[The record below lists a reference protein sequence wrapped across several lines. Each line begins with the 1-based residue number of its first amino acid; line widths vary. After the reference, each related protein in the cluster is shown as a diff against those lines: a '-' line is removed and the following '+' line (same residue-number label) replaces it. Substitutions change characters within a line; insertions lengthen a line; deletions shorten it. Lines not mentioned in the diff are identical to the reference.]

1 MGHRPTVAVIG
12 TRGYPSYYG
21 GLETAVRKLAPYL
34 AEHGWDVTVHGR
46 HGTTRDDDPNRDP
59 RVTSVAVWAMERK
72 ALSNLSSGLA
82 STLLLLRRPPDVAL
96 VMSTAVGFWLPLLRL
111 RGIPTVVN
119 TDGIEWERD
128 KWGRL
133 AKSVLYAGAWMTA
146 RFGSD
151 LVFDARAIEKYWN
164 QRFGRAGHYIPYG
177 GEPHP
182 APPPLEGLRAEEYV
196 LLVARFV
203 PENTVGEFFAA
214 AESLAR
220 DHPVVLVGSTGWG
233 GGLDDDAASLARTHP
248 SIRWLGHVADEDTLN
263 GLYANAGVYFHGH
276 SVGGTNPS
284 LVQAMASGTPI
295 VARDTVYNREVL
307 GETGVFCSPDPRSI
321 ETAVRAVMD
330 DPDARSRMG
339 RDNQLRA
346 QSFFTWEAVCSA
358 YEDVLR
364 GALTARGNQS

>member
-1 MGHRPTVAVIG
+1 MAHAPSVVVVG

-34 AEHGWDVTVHGR
+34 VEHGWDVTVHGR
-46 HGTTRDDDPNRDP
+46 RDGTRDDDPNRET
-59 RVTSVAVWAMERK
+59 RVHSVPVWALESK
-72 ALSNLSSGLA
+72 SLSNLSSGLA
-82 STLLLLRRPPDVAL
+82 STLKMLRDPPDVAL
-96 VMSTAVGFWLPLLRL
+96 VMSTAIGFWLPLLKL

-133 AKSVLYAGAWMTA
+133 AKSVLLAGAWMTA
-146 RFGSD
+146 RFGD
-151 LVFDARAIEKYWN
+151 ELVFDARAIERYWN
-164 QRFGRAGHYIPYG
+164 ERFHREGHYIPYG
-177 GEPHP
+177 GESLPPP
-182 APPPLEGLRAEEYV
+182 APFDGLTARGYV

-203 PENTVGEFFAA
+203 PENTVSEFLAA
-214 AESLAR
+214 ADRLAG
-220 DHPVVLVGSTGWG
+220 DFDVVLVGSTGWG
-233 GGLDDDAASLARTHP
+233 GGLDDDAAHLAAAHP
-248 SIRWLGHVADEDTLN
+248 RVHWLGHVSDEETLN
-263 GLYANAGVYFHGH
+263 GLYANAAVYFHGH

-307 GETGVFCSPDPRSI
+307 GDTGVYCTPDPESI
-321 ETAVRAVMD
+321 EAVVRHVMS

-346 QSFFTWEAVCSA
+346 QSHFTWATVCADYEAV
-358 YEDVLR
+358 LR
-364 GALTARGNQS
+364 LTLDRRARLS

>member
-1 MGHRPTVAVIG
+1 MGRRPTVAVIG

-34 AEHGWDVTVHGR
+34 ADHGWDVTVHGR

-59 RVTSVAVWAMERK
+59 RVTTVAVRALESK
-72 ALSNLSSGLA
+72 SLSNLSSGLA
-82 STLLLLRRPPDVAL
+82 STLRLLREPPDVAL

-133 AKSVLYAGAWMTA
+133 AKAVLYAGARMTA
-146 RFGSD
+146 RFGSE
-151 LVFDARAIEKYWN
+151 LVFDARAIEQYWN
-164 QRFGRAGHYIPYG
+164 QRFGRAGNYIPYG

-182 APPPLEGLRAEEYV
+182 APPPLDGLRAGEYV

-203 PENTVGEFFAA
+203 PENTVGEFLEAA
-214 AESLAR
+214 GTLSA

-233 GGLDDDAASLARTHP
+233 GDLDDTAAGLARTHP
-248 SIRWLGHVADEDTLN
+248 SIRWLGHVADEATLN

-307 GETGVFCSPDPRSI
+307 GETGVYCAPEPRAI
-321 ETAVRAVMD
+321 EAAIRAVMA

-346 QSFFTWEAVCSA
+346 QSFFTWEAVCAA
-358 YEDVLR
+358 YESVLR
-364 GALTARGNQS
+364 MALTERGRPR